1 MARVLT
7 LRALAVLLPVL
18 LLVLSLPI
26 ARVFVLRVLLVLLPA
41 LRVLSPVLLLVPMA
55 RVLALRIL
63 PVLLPAL
70 RVVLLGVLVSRML
83 LLRLLLRLLLTR
95 RVFPL
100 VMSVCCWNTIRPCYN
115 NYNCKDISTC

>member
-1 MARVLT
+1 MLALPLPMARVLT

-26 ARVFVLRVLLVLLPA
+26 ARVFVLRVLL
-41 LRVLSPVLLLVPMA
+41 
-55 RVLALRIL
+55 
-63 PVLLPAL
+63 VLLPAL